1 MGEEERVKR
10 KLVQLG
16 IAAIVGSVAVLL
28 GARLAVATVQD
39 ANGTVHGCLKKSN
52 AQVYLIDPSTGQTC
66 GKDMPLDWNKTGA
79 TGSQGVDGPKGY
91 TGPQGTAG
99 SSGYEQTYDQE
110 TTDSSGNGSAEA
122 DCPSGKVAI
131 AGGYELSGPKAM
143 TPLHSA
149 PTSDGSGW
157 VVDVTN
163 APSQTLIAFAVCATD
178 GGS

>member
-1 MGEEERVKR
+1 MER

-16 IAAIVGSVAVLL
+16 IAAMVGSVAVLL
-28 GARLAVATVQD
+28 GARLAVATVPD
-39 ANGTVHGCLKKSN
+39 ANGAVHGCLKTN
-52 AQVYLIDPSTGQTC
+52 NGQVYVIDPSTGQTC
-66 GKDMPLDWNKTGA
+66 GKDMALDWNKTGA
-79 TGSQGVDGPKGY
+79 TGPQGVDGSKGY
-91 TGPQGTAG
+91 MGFQGTTG
-99 SSGYEQTYDQE
+99 SSGYEKTSDQE

-143 TPLHSA
+143 VPLHSA

-157 VVDVTN
+157 FVDVTD
-163 APSQTLIAFAVCATD
+163 APSQTFWTYAICATN